1 METELKPRLR
11 LQAAVGSRE
20 GVGARAER
28 EEWGGMI
35 HSSPR
40 FLPSS
45 GAVTPEQ
52 GA

>member
-1 METELKPRLR
+1 MESELEPRLR
-11 LQAAVGSRE
+11 LLAAVGSRE

-28 EEWGGMI
+28 EEWGWMI